1 MDFIYAVEK
10 MRVLICRH
18 SCVIKVFC
26 GKRACCDSQFVYFQI
41 FVFVGIM
48 CLAEVSLIR
57 QLDNTG
63 MDEVGQKVCVIG
75 VIKYSECIELEM
87 MRGLC
92 ARVANYTEMDEFN
105 LNQVTVAAELI
116 LNKFIDKEGLIVR
129 FNVSV
134 MVKGGEGEWHDHDW
148 QLASKV

>member
-48 CLAEVSLIR
+48 CLAEVSITSLIR

-63 MDEVGQKVCVIG
+63 MDEVGQNVCVMG
-75 VIKYSECIELEM
+75 LIKCSECIKLE
-87 MRGLC
+87 
-92 ARVANYTEMDEFN
+92 
-105 LNQVTVAAELI
+105 VTVYDTEVVCA
-116 LNKFIDKEGLIVR
+116 
-129 FNVSV
+129 
-134 MVKGGEGEWHDHDW
+134 GG
-148 QLASKV
+148 

>member
-10 MRVLICRH
+10 MHVLICRH

-26 GKRACCDSQFVYFQI
+26 GRRACCDSQFVYFQI

-48 CLAEVSLIR
+48 CLAEVSITSLIR

-75 VIKYSECIELEM
+75 LIKYSECIELEVPVYDV
-87 MRGLC
+87 GVVC
-92 ARVANYTEMDEFN
+92 AC
-105 LNQVTVAAELI
+105 
-116 LNKFIDKEGLIVR
+116 G
-129 FNVSV
+129 
-134 MVKGGEGEWHDHDW
+134 
-148 QLASKV
+148 

>member
-1 MDFIYAVEK
+1 MC
-10 MRVLICRH
+10 VLVCRH

-26 GKRACCDSQFVYFQI
+26 GRRACCDSQFVYFQI

-75 VIKYSECIELEM
+75 LIKYSECIELEVPVYDD
-87 MRGLC
+87 
-92 ARVANYTEMDEFN
+92 VANYTEMDEFN
-105 LNQVTVAAELI
+105 LNQVAVATQLI
-116 LNKFIDKEGLIVR
+116 LNKFIDKEGL
-129 FNVSV
+129 
-134 MVKGGEGEWHDHDW
+134 M
-148 QLASKV
+148 